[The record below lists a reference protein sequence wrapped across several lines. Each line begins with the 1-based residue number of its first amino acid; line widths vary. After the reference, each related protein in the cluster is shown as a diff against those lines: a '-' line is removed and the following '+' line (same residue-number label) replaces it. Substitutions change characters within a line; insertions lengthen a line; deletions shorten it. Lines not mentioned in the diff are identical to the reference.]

1 VITRRKDQAGE
12 DARTVAR
19 VTDAL
24 EGYLGSGA
32 GSVSV
37 AHVLDLLNPRGL
49 WRFDPERGKVPQE
62 KPRPAPE
69 QDVDPITGCKSA
81 AAPPAL

>member
-1 VITRRKDQAGE
+1 MIRKKDPGAE

-19 VTDAL
+19 VQGAL
-24 EGYLGSGA
+24 EGYLASGA

-49 WRFDPERGKVPQE
+49 WSHDPERRKAVQE
-62 KPRPAPE
+62 APRAAQE
-69 QDVDPITGCKSA
+69 LDIDPVTGCRSA
-81 AAPPAL
+81 AAPRT